1 MPEVTVNGVKLA
13 YDITGEGDPV
23 VLVPGR
29 GFPRSWWT
37 ESEHVRPYVEAGYS
51 VVRFDI
57 RGMPPSDCPE
67 QPFTIADLA
76 VDTAALLDELRLRDC
91 ALVGYSMGSLIVQ
104 ELIAI
109 RPELAR
115 AAVLIGTLARQPA
128 WQQTFNRG
136 TLELFATGVRI
147 PPEFF
152 VGMLFGQLY
161 DPDGLINDARVAPF
175 IDELVALPDWEE
187 PGRSGQWRAYANY
200 HADPG
205 TLDAIAVPT
214 LVIAFERDLLMPPAL
229 AREVVDAIWNCQYTI
244 VPGAGHWRLVLDPPE
259 VHIRALAFLDEVG
272 GRGR

>member
-1 MPEVTVNGVKLA
+1 MPEVTVNGVRLA
-13 YDITGEGDPV
+13 YDLTGEGDPV

-51 VVRFDI
+51 VLRFDI
-57 RGMPPSDCPE
+57 RGMPPSECPE
-67 QPFTIADLA
+67 EPFTIADLA
-76 VDTAALLDELRLRDC
+76 ADTAALLDELRLRDC
-91 ALVGYSMGSLIVQ
+91 VLIGYSLGSLIVQ
-104 ELIAI
+104 ELIAV

-128 WQQTFNRG
+128 WQQTFNTG
-136 TLELFATGVRI
+136 ALELFATGVRI
-147 PPEFF
+147 PPEFL

-161 DPDGLINDARVAPF
+161 DPDGLIDDARVAPF
-175 IDELVALPDWEE
+175 IDELVSLPDWEE
-187 PGRSGQWRAYANY
+187 PGRSGQWRAFAGYRAEP
-200 HADPG
+200 A

-214 LVIAFERDLLMPPAL
+214 LVIAFERDQLMPPAL
-229 AREVVDAIWNCQYTI
+229 AREVVDAIWNCQYTV

-272 GRGR
+272 GGGR